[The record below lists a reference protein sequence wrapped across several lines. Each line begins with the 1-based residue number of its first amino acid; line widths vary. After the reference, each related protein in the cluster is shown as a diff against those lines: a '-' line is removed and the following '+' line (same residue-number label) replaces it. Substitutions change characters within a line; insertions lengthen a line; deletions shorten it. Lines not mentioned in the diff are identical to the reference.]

1 MTWAPLETQKTIY
14 GILEA
19 DPALRTLLG
28 ATAASPKIFDHV
40 PDNTPYPYVTLQAL
54 PWEDRSSHTD
64 RGWANLYQ
72 INTWYAPPAGRG
84 NKEVQLIQ
92 KRIDELLHEQDI
104 CIDDWNTIMC
114 RNVFTDIL
122 TEDDNVTK
130 HGIQRFKLFLGGI

>member
-1 MTWAPLETQKTIY
+1 MTWAPQETQKAIY
-14 GILEA
+14 EILEA

-28 ATAASPKIFDHV
+28 ATAAKPKVFDHV
-40 PDNTPYPYVTLQAL
+40 PDNTLEPYVTMQAL

-64 RGWANLYQ
+64 RGWS
-72 INTWYAPPAGRG
+72 NTFQVNVWYAPPSGRG
-84 NKEVQLIQ
+84 NKDIQAIQ

-104 CIDDWNTIMC
+104 CIDGWNIVVM
-114 RNVFTDIL
+114 RSAFVDII

>member
-1 MTWAPLETQKTIY
+1 MTWAPLETQKAIY
-14 GILEA
+14 TILEA
-19 DPALRTLLG
+19 DSSLRTLLG
-28 ATAASPKIFDHV
+28 ATAAAPKVFDHV
-40 PDNTPYPYVTLQAL
+40 PDNMSYPYVTMQAL

-64 RGWANLYQ
+64 RGWANTFQL
-72 INTWYAPPAGRG
+72 NVWYAPPSGRG

-92 KRIDELLHEQDI
+92 KRIDELLHDQDI
-104 CIDDWNTIMC
+104 CIEGWNTLIF